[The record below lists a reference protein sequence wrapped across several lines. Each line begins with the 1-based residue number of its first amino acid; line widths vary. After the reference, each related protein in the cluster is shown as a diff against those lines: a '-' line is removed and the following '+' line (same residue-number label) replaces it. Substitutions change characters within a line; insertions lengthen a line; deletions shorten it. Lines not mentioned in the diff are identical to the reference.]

1 MTIVLFACLPV
12 FFAGQAIRRW
22 EGVMFLSFFAIYLAN
37 LVLEEI
43 QDERVLTLQNAVV
56 WFIAPLAIVTVAVSV
71 WREFRKPTTA
81 FPEESGK

>member
-1 MTIVLFACLPV
+1 MSIVLFACLPV

-43 QDERVLTLQNAVV
+43 QNERVLTLQNAVV

-71 WREFRKPTTA
+71 WREFRNPTTTL
-81 FPEESGK
+81 PEESGK